1 MTMYYIILIIYYC
14 LGIVY
19 FILNDLMTCRQTEK
33 LDNSLFLYLL
43 ETEL

>member
-14 LGIVY
+14 LRIVY

-33 LDNSLFLYLL
+33 LDNSLFLNLL

>member
-14 LGIVY
+14 VGIVY

-33 LDNSLFLYLL
+33 LDNSLFSNLL